1 MWVVKNAMDGA
12 FGMYSREEWCTCLI
26 WWGSLRD
33 FGRSRSR
40 WEGIIKIDPKICRDV
55 MGFI

>member
-1 MWVVKNAMDGA
+1 MVKNAMDGA